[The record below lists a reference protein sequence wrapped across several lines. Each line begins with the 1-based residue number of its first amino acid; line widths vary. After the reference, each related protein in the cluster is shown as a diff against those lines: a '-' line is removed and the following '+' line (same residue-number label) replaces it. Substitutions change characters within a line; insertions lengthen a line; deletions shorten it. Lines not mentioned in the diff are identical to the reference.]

1 MLSYALVQMHFYLEA
16 DKADKSPFY
25 VDELVARVRPIKRCQ
40 DPKIKAL
47 YRNVLKLSVRV

>member
-1 MLSYALVQMHFYLEA
+1 MHFYLEA

-25 VDELVARVRPIKRCQ
+25 LDELVARVRPIKRSQ